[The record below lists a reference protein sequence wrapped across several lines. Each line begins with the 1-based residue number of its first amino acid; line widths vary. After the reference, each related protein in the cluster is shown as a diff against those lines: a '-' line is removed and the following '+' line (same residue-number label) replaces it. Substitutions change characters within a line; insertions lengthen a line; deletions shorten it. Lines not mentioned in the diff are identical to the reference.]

1 MFWAIWND
9 VQFPPRVVIHKSPV
23 WRKMKCCRLLQIG
36 CSQGITYRWDPSISL
51 TWTTLK
57 YHQSHT
63 KRENH
68 CLGGN
73 IWIWIQFK
81 FQIQLFFLNF
91 ASPVSWFLMSLS
103 LTRSVLLSVRSKAMF
118 ARAQRP
124 SQAIGHRTISSDCFK
139 MLIRL
144 PHPASSIAVMQ

>member
-1 MFWAIWND
+1 M
-9 VQFPPRVVIHKSPV
+9 IHKGPV

-73 IWIWIQFK
+73 ICV
-81 FQIQLFFLNF
+81 FFTYF
-91 ASPVSWFLMSLS
+91 APPVSWFLMSLS
-103 LTRSVLLSVRSKAMF
+103 LSRSVLLSVRSKAMF
-118 ARAQRP
+118 AGAQRP